1 MYEEIL
7 ELCRY
12 CQSIGLEATLQP
24 LHDGYKICF
33 NNGSDI
39 VQHKYSYRSDEGYV
53 EPAIGSRA
61 DYMGIPLKNAKAIVK
76 YHKDRLNKKS
86 KKK

>member
-1 MYEEIL
+1 MYEEIQELHKYCL
-7 ELCRY
+7 E
-12 CQSIGLEATLQP
+12 IGIEATLQP
-24 LHDGYKICF
+24 LFDGYKICF
-33 NNGSDI
+33 KSGGDI

-61 DYMGIPLKNAKAIVK
+61 DYMGIPLKNAKALVK
-76 YHKDRLNKKS
+76 YHKKRLNKKG